1 MRISLIFVV
10 IFLLGACQP
19 VTVQHNEG
27 VVPVTLRVDDAAY
40 WLEEWH
46 WVSGLPGGQ
55 QREVLANREREFQ
68 QSATPRNRL
77 RLALLLA
84 EGPGPVRDQ
93 KRALKLLEE
102 MDMARASDSG
112 KALSALLQQVIAES
126 DWFVGKIT
134 HLRANLKE
142 SETRIEELER
152 QLQEL
157 TTIEQ
162 NIQLREI
169 PQ

>member
-1 MRISLIFVV
+1 MLFRS
-10 IFLLGACQP
+10 
-19 VTVQHNEG
+19 
-27 VVPVTLRVDDAAY
+27 
-40 WLEEWH
+40 
-46 WVSGLPGGQ
+46 
-55 QREVLANREREFQ
+55 
-68 QSATPRNRL
+68 
-77 RLALLLA
+77 
-84 EGPGPVRDQ
+84 
-93 KRALKLLEE
+93 
-102 MDMARASDSG
+102 SG

-126 DWFVGKIT
+126 DWFMGKIN